1 MAYVALRPLRRG
13 GPVVS
18 ADRSGCWCADKR
30 KPCSYHEGWGD
41 AEDVC
46 AVEIDGLSAELAA
59 AYEDA
64 DRLAAIA
71 KFVVRRG
78 LARIDRGMEAAE
90 RELFAALAAHAAL
103 RAAGES

>member
-18 ADRSGCWCADKR
+18 ADRSGCWCANKR
-30 KPCSYHEGWGD
+30 QPCSYHEGWGD

-46 AVEIDGLSAELAA
+46 AVVIAGLRAELTA

-64 DRLAAIA
+64 DRLAEL
-71 KFVVRRG
+71 VRAS
-78 LARIDRGMEAAE
+78 LVDP
-90 RELFAALAAHAAL
+90 ALAMHVAAVAN
-103 RAAGES
+103 RVAT